1 MNMFL
6 AVLGGLLGLF
16 VTGVA
21 LYTAWMVH
29 QLWKQQAAAPNP
41 ATQVEIAAVY
51 FSRWTLMDYAVVG
64 LFLTGLLLLL
74 TELLAVLR
82 DRTAAAMESFHFSYL
97 LTGIVLS
104 AMGMVLLFVRLLIV
118 LGFVQSGTLHRTT
131 AVAPNHQDEPN
142 HTDHAK

>member
-6 AVLGGLLGLF
+6 AVVGGLLGLF

-41 ATQVEIAAVY
+41 ATQVEIASVY

-82 DRTAAAMESFHFSYL
+82 DRTVMESFHFSYL

-104 AMGMVLLFVRLLIV
+104 AMGVVLLFVRLLIV

-131 AVAPNHQDEPN
+131 AVAPNHQEEPN
-142 HTDHAK
+142 HADHAE